1 MPIFAPYSDKR
12 LYDMHMKIWTILL
25 ALSLFAAACSEA
37 PEQTAQAGTK
47 TIRATVGSGPRVGI
61 EPQSRTEIGDDGVTV
76 TWAEKDNIAL
86 WAATADGETA
96 FSAATLSLW
105 HYNAAFDN
113 ARFTGDVPVM
123 EEGSYTYYAVSP
135 APAAVNGTHAAY
147 DIPAVQDGGF
157 NGAYDVMV
165 AAPVNGPALAEGDNS
180 DVVRLAFRHKIHVL
194 KIRIAG
200 NKLGEP
206 ISRLT
211 LAFPQPVTGRLTVD
225 AADPDAAPTLT
236 EGSNLLTIDLKEAI
250 DKEAVVYAIIAPV
263 QIDPSEKITVTAF
276 SQKRES
282 KPGTFAGK
290 DFTAG
295 HTTPIALTVPEAA
308 PVEVRIELTNTGEGT
323 LGETVTSFTLAVD
336 GAQFDNGESTR
347 TFAVTGTGEYSM
359 TFAEYPEALQG
370 KAVTVTYES
379 ENALVS
385 QILTM
390 PETFDFSKPIASL
403 RVPRLLEEDFS
414 GIGTFDNHGSI
425 GTGTGNADAGNPD
438 AIALPGVLAEGWT
451 AARVGGEAG
460 KAIRISCRFEGGGVY
475 GASAY
480 VQYPGRADSAPFS
493 GIKPGKTV
501 TVSVSF
507 QYTGGQQAWQTGKG
521 GTLGNPIF
529 AYGYTSLQS
538 GLNGDTEIENTI
550 KNNIALNTDDS
561 WDQINKTE
569 TFTIEGCTSETRLS
583 WKVNV
588 DRKGPTGSFV
598 CGANGDHWLYLDNIE
613 VSILPAN
620 E

>member
-47 TIRATVGSGPRVGI
+47 TIRVTVGSGPRVGI

-157 NGAYDVMV
+157 NGACDVMV

-250 DKEAVVYAIIAPV
+250 DKDAVVYAIIAPV

-308 PVEVRIELTNTGEGT
+308 PVEVRIELTNTGEET

-370 KAVTVTYES
+370 KTVTVTYES

-385 QILTM
+385 QTLTL

-403 RVPRLLEEDFS
+403 RVPYLLEERFDNLTDDFS
-414 GIGTFDNHGSI
+414 IHDNQELGANLSGGADLNYNGTTDLQDYG
-425 GTGTGNADAGNPD
+425 
-438 AIALPGVLAEGWT
+438 LPEGWT
-451 AARVGGEAG
+451 AGRVGGKA
-460 KAIRISCRFEGGGVY
+460 KTAIRICGRNEAQGK
-475 GASAY
+475 
-480 VQYPGRADSAPFS
+480 YPGRLDSAPLK
-493 GIKPGKTV
+493 GIKEGHTV
-501 TVSVSF
+501 KISVSF
-507 QYTGGQQAWQTGKG
+507 NYSGDKNEYKG
-521 GTLGNPIF
+521 SFLAAPYGDTIF
-529 AYGYTSLQS
+529 AYGYTTES
-538 GLNGDTEIENTI
+538 GAFNGNT
-550 KNNIALNTDDS
+550 ALHHIIREGIVLPAGGSFDKMLS
-561 WDQINKTE
+561 EAE
-569 TFTIEGCTSETRLS
+569 TFTLENCDNTYRLS
-583 WKVNV
+583 WQ
-588 DRKGPTGSFV
+588 
-598 CGANGDHWLYLDNIE
+598 ANTNRSWSWSQINQNGNYWLYLDNIE